1 MIGQLLSQTAGVAA
15 LIGVVA
21 SAIYQWRK
29 TRVEN
34 EKTGAE
40 ANKTDAE
47 GQVAL
52 SGGGYLQWAER
63 ADKRAEKA
71 EADAAEARREAREAN
86 DRADQARRDR
96 DNDRELIEDLR
107 RDHNALRG
115 SYEALLERI
124 GRCRAGSSCPVAD
137 SLTAPS

>member
-1 MIGQLLSQTAGVAA
+1 VIGQFLSQAAGVAA
-15 LIGVVA
+15 LVAAVA
-21 SAIYQWRK
+21 SGLYQWRK
-29 TRVEN
+29 TRAEN
-34 EKTGAE
+34 HKTGAE
-40 ANKTDAE
+40 AYRTDAE

-52 SGGGYLQWAER
+52 SGDYRAWAER

-71 EADAAEARREAREAN
+71 ETDAAEARAAAREAN

-115 SYEALLERI
+115 SYEALIERI
-124 GRCRAGSSCPVAD
+124 GRCKAGPFCPIASSVGSP
-137 SLTAPS
+137 